1 MSTFPEYEF
10 HRISQVFPLMSD
22 AEIDELAGDIMAN
35 GLTHP
40 IILFERRILD
50 GRNRYLACKK
60 AGVEPTFCE
69 YTGDTPIQFSLS
81 LNLHRRHLT
90 LSQRAAIAV
99 ELATLPQGARTDL
112 ASNEAR
118 FSQSQAADIMDVSRS
133 TVQRAADVRTADP
146 ELLDQVKAG
155 EMSLEDARRAIAPE
169 SAAGERDTST
179 VTSWTA
185 PESNGNGEP
194 DNDATDTQ
202 SEATTA
208 DITDEEFV
216 IEEFKRLVKELAKDY
231 DIDMTVAEI
240 KSCIKKYLDRKK

>member
-1 MSTFPEYEF
+1 METFPEYEF
-10 HRISQVFPLMSD
+10 HRISQVFPLISD
-22 AEIDELAGDIMAN
+22 AEIDELAEDIKAN

-40 IILFERRILD
+40 IILFEEKILD

-60 AGVEPTFCE
+60 GGVEPTFCE

-118 FSQSQAADIMDVSRS
+118 FSQSEAADTMDVSRS
-133 TVQRAADVRTADP
+133 TVQRAAEVRTADP

-155 EMSLEDARRAIAPE
+155 EISLEDARRAIAPE
-169 SAAGERDTST
+169 GAAGESDTKT
-179 VTSWTA
+179 VTSWA
-185 PESNGNGEP
+185 GPESSGDGEP
-194 DNDATDTQ
+194 DNDVTDTQ
-202 SEATTA
+202 SEPTITN
-208 DITDEEFV
+208 ITDEEFI
-216 IEEFKRLVKELAKDY
+216 IEEFKRFVKELARDY
-231 DIDMTVAEI
+231 DMDITIAEI
-240 KSCIKKYLDRKK
+240 KSCIKKYLNR

>member
-1 MSTFPEYEF
+1 MFPEYAY
-10 HRISQVFPLMSD
+10 HPYNVFPVISD
-22 AEIDELAGDIMAN
+22 AEIDELAEDIKTN

-40 IILFERRILD
+40 IILFEGKILD

-60 AGVEPTFCE
+60 ADVIPDFFE
-69 YTGDTPIQFSLS
+69 YPGDTPIQFSLS

-155 EMSLEDARRAIAPE
+155 EMSLEDARRAIAPDG
-169 SAAGERDTST
+169 AAEDCDTSS

-185 PESNGNGEP
+185 PE
-194 DNDATDTQ
+194 
-202 SEATTA
+202 
-208 DITDEEFV
+208 
-216 IEEFKRLVKELAKDY
+216 
-231 DIDMTVAEI
+231 
-240 KSCIKKYLDRKK
+240 